1 MRFVPTNIQQA
12 SHSPQLNANPYATH
26 SLEKSRPVR
35 LTPSPRAF
43 IRGGIGAT
51 WALTGL
57 EPDRVHGAAS
67 GLRAKAEL
75 NSMRVLFIVRAL
87 TIGGAERQLVVLA
100 RALAARG
107 HAVTITTL
115 YPGGPLEAELA
126 GSDVVLHDLGKA
138 RRWEAAR
145 TLVRLRG
152 LIAATRPDVVH
163 GYLNV
168 ANLLALIA
176 RSLRP
181 RPRIVFGLRASDVTP
196 PGDGLARLAHRLEA
210 RLAAFADLTIAN
222 SRAGREAA
230 LQRGFP
236 AERLVVVPNG
246 IDLGVFRPDA
256 AARARAR
263 ARWGIPDTAVLIGHV
278 GRVDPMKDHP
288 TFLAALARLK
298 QGDAAFRAVIIASAH
313 EVTRAALAATAARL
327 GLQDCVRVEPA
338 QRDMPEAY
346 NGFDLLCSSSAW
358 GEGFPNVVAE
368 AMACGTPV
376 VATNVGDAP
385 DLLLGPEWLA
395 AAGDPHDLA
404 TVLSAALTR
413 PPPPRALVRA
423 AIEGY
428 SIEALATRTERT
440 LEHLVS
446 GR

>member
-1 MRFVPTNIQQA
+1 MHRSDPGFAEVKTGSDAWRGQRPLRQGGVEQQ
-12 SHSPQLNANPYATH
+12 
-26 SLEKSRPVR
+26 
-35 LTPSPRAF
+35 
-43 IRGGIGAT
+43 
-51 WALTGL
+51 
-57 EPDRVHGAAS
+57 
-67 GLRAKAEL
+67 
-75 NSMRVLFIVRAL
+75 MRVLLIVRAL

-107 HAVTITTL
+107 HAVTIATM
-115 YPGGPLEAELA
+115 YRGGPLEADLA
-126 GSDVVLHDLGKA
+126 DSDVVLHDLGKTG
-138 RRWEAAR
+138 RWEAAR
-145 TLVRLRG
+145 TLFRLRR

-168 ANLLALIA
+168 ANLLALVA

-181 RPRIVFGLRASDVTP
+181 RPRIVFGLRASDVVP

-222 SRAGREAA
+222 SRAGRDAA
-230 LQRGFP
+230 LRRGFP
-236 AERLVVVPNG
+236 ADRLVVVPNG

-256 AARARAR
+256 AARVRAR
-263 ARWGIPDTAVLIGHV
+263 TRWGIPDRTVLIGHV

-298 QGDAAFRAVIIASAH
+298 QSGTGFRAVIIASAN
-313 EVTRAALAATAARL
+313 EVTRAALAADAARL
-327 GLQDCVRVEPA
+327 GLQDCVHIEPA

-395 AAGDPHDLA
+395 AAGDPNDLA
-404 TVLSAALTR
+404 KVLGAALTR

-428 SIEALATRTERT
+428 STEALAARTERA

>member
-1 MRFVPTNIQQA
+1 MHRSDPGFAEVKTGSDAWRGQRPLRQGGVEQQ
-12 SHSPQLNANPYATH
+12 
-26 SLEKSRPVR
+26 
-35 LTPSPRAF
+35 
-43 IRGGIGAT
+43 
-51 WALTGL
+51 
-57 EPDRVHGAAS
+57 
-67 GLRAKAEL
+67 
-75 NSMRVLFIVRAL
+75 MRVLLIVRAL

-107 HAVTITTL
+107 HAVTIATM
-115 YPGGPLEAELA
+115 YRGGPLEADLA
-126 GSDVVLHDLGKA
+126 DSDVVLHDLGKTG
-138 RRWEAAR
+138 RWEAAR
-145 TLVRLRG
+145 TLFRLRR

-168 ANLLALIA
+168 ANLLALVA

-181 RPRIVFGLRASDVTP
+181 RPRIVFGLRASDVVP

-222 SRAGREAA
+222 SRAGRDAA
-230 LQRGFP
+230 LRRGFP
-236 AERLVVVPNG
+236 ADRLVVVPNG

-256 AARARAR
+256 AARVRAR
-263 ARWGIPDTAVLIGHV
+263 TRWGIPDRTVLIGHV

-298 QGDAAFRAVIIASAH
+298 QSGTGFRAVIIASAN
-313 EVTRAALAATAARL
+313 EVTRAALAADAARL
-327 GLQDCVRVEPA
+327 GLQDCVRIEPA

-385 DLLLGPEWLA
+385 ELLLGPEWLA
-395 AAGDPHDLA
+395 AAGDPQDLA
-404 TVLSAALTR
+404 KVLGAALTR

-428 SIEALATRTERT
+428 STEALAARTERA

>member
-1 MRFVPTNIQQA
+1 MDRSDPGFAEVKTGSDAWRGQRPLRQGGVEQQ
-12 SHSPQLNANPYATH
+12 
-26 SLEKSRPVR
+26 
-35 LTPSPRAF
+35 
-43 IRGGIGAT
+43 
-51 WALTGL
+51 
-57 EPDRVHGAAS
+57 
-67 GLRAKAEL
+67 
-75 NSMRVLFIVRAL
+75 MRVLFIVRAL

-107 HAVTITTL
+107 HTVTIATM
-115 YPGGPLEAELA
+115 YRGGPLEAELA

-138 RRWEAAR
+138 GRWEAAR
-145 TLVRLRG
+145 TLFRLRR
-152 LIAATRPDVVH
+152 LIAAKRPDVVH

-168 ANLLALIA
+168 ANLLALVA

-181 RPRIVFGLRASDVTP
+181 RPRIVFGLRASDIDL
-196 PGDGLARLAHRLEA
+196 PGDALARMAHWLEA

-222 SRAGREAA
+222 SRAGRDAA
-230 LQRGFP
+230 LRRGFP
-236 AERLVVVPNG
+236 ADCLVVVPNG

-256 AARARAR
+256 AARVRAR
-263 ARWGIPDTAVLIGHV
+263 TRWGIPDKEVLIGHV

-298 QGDAAFRAVIIASAH
+298 QGGAGFRAVIIASAN
-313 EVTRAALAATAARL
+313 EVTRAALAADAARL

-338 QRDMPEAY
+338 QCDMPEAY

-385 DLLLGPEWLA
+385 ELLLGPEWLA
-395 AAGDPHDLA
+395 AAGDPQDLA
-404 TVLSAALTR
+404 KVLGAALTR

-428 SIEALATRTERT
+428 STEALAARTERA
-440 LEHLVS
+440 LEHLVR